1 MSMSEDAVDVMVASN
16 FSASSV
22 LPALGSPEAQF
33 QQQMMNVMWDYG
45 YAVGCVT
52 LHQPCA
58 GAVDWSGKA
67 DGWSAV
73 AKIGTY
79 GLQVLSSVQPC
90 PAAAAATLHL
100 EG

>member
-45 YAVGCVT
+45 YAVGCT
-52 LHQPCA
+52 PCTSLVLVLWTGRARQTA
-58 GAVDWSGKA
+58 GQQWPRLAPMDCKS
-67 DGWSAV
+67 
-73 AKIGTY
+73 
-79 GLQVLSSVQPC
+79 
-90 PAAAAATLHL
+90 
-100 EG
+100 